1 MASLARCSSMAAV
14 LELIA
19 GSYEQIAFGYRV
31 KTDEKV
37 SQSVVM

>member
-1 MASLARCSSMAAV
+1 MAAV

-19 GSYEQIAFGYRV
+19 GSYEQVAVGYRV

-37 SQSVVM
+37 SWSVLFCSCV